1 MSHNPLWTPTKF
13 TVLSSTPNCSG
24 PSSSSIEYSKTRL
37 LSLFPSDAYEWAD
50 RSVPSLIRRMALEYM
65 PYNPNEY
72 LPLLFSAG
80 PISSSFTAE
89 THPWSTDLSGVT
101 TTRRLATFSKSFY
114 KLPIGSFPTFKGP
127 LIFLAKTP
135 LKYLVSCLLTFQPC
149 HCKLPTSSR
158 YPLV

>member
-1 MSHNPLWTPTKF
+1 MSHNSLWTPTKF
-13 TVLSSTPNCSG
+13 TVLSSHLTAVALAHPQLN
-24 PSSSSIEYSKTRL
+24 TARL
-37 LSLFPSDAYEWAD
+37 DYSLFLLQTHMNGPIDIGYI
-50 RSVPSLIRRMALEYM
+50 PSLIRRMALEYM

-72 LPLLFSAG
+72 LPLFFSAG

-89 THPWSTDLSGVT
+89 THPLEYGLVWCNNHKT
-101 TTRRLATFSKSFY
+101 TFSKSFY

-127 LIFLAKTP
+127 LIFRAKTP